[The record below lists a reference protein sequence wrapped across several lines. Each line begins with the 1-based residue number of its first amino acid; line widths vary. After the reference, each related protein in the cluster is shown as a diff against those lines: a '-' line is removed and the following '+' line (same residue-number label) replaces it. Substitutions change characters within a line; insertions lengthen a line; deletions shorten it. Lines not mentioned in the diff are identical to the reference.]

1 MRRFMEQKQEVG
13 VHKLSMIGRK
23 VLTLTGVKE
32 VISFDA
38 KEVIL
43 DTVQGVLLLRGD
55 ELNVTRLLVEKGE
68 VDLDGRIDSL
78 VYTERGKGAKRTESF
93 AKRLFG

>member
-1 MRRFMEQKQEVG
+1 MEQKQELG
-13 VHKLSMIGRK
+13 AHKLSLTGRK
-23 VLTLTGVKE
+23 TLNLTGVKE

-43 DTVQGVLLLRGD
+43 DTVQGMLLLRGD
-55 ELNVTRLLVEKGE
+55 EMNVTRLLVEKGE
-68 VDLDGRIDSL
+68 VDLEGRIDSL
-78 VYTERGKGAKRTESF
+78 IYTERGKGTKRSESF

>member
-1 MRRFMEQKQEVG
+1 MEQKQEVG
-13 VHKLSMIGRK
+13 THKLSLIGRK
-23 VLTLTGVKE
+23 TLSLTGIKE

-43 DTVQGVLLLRGD
+43 ETVQGILLLRGD
-55 ELNVTRLLVEKGE
+55 EMNVTRLLVEKGE
-68 VDLDGRIDSL
+68 VDLEGRIDSL
-78 VYTERGKGAKRTESF
+78 VYTERGKGSKRSESF

>member
-1 MRRFMEQKQEVG
+1 MEQRQEIG
-13 VHKLSMIGRK
+13 AHKLSLVGRK
-23 VLTLTGVKE
+23 QLTLTGVKE

-55 ELNVTRLLVEKGE
+55 EMNVTRLLVEKGE

-78 VYTERGKGAKRTESF
+78 VYTERGKGAKRSESF

>member
-1 MRRFMEQKQEVG
+1 MEQKQEIG
-13 VHKLSMIGRK
+13 VHKLSMTGRK

-32 VISFDA
+32 VVSFDA

-43 DTVQGVLLLRGD
+43 ETVQGVLLLRGD

-78 VYTERGKGAKRTESF
+78 VYTERSKGSKRSESF
-93 AKRLFG
+93 VKRLFG

>member
-1 MRRFMEQKQEVG
+1 MEQKQDMG
-13 VHKLSMIGRK
+13 AHKLSMVGRK
-23 VLTLTGVKE
+23 TLSLTGIKE

-55 ELNVTRLLVEKGE
+55 ELNVTRLFVEKGE

-78 VYTERGKGAKRTESF
+78 VYTEHSKGAKRSESF

>member
-1 MRRFMEQKQEVG
+1 MGHGMEQKQELG
-13 VHKLSMIGRK
+13 IHKLSLIGRK
-23 VLTLTGVKE
+23 TLTLSGVKE

-43 DTVQGVLLLRGD
+43 ETVQGILLLRGD
-55 ELNVTRLLVEKGE
+55 EMNVTRLLVEKGE
-68 VDLDGRIDSL
+68 VDLTGRIDSL
-78 VYTERGKGAKRTESF
+78 IYTERGKGTKRPDSL

>member
-1 MRRFMEQKQEVG
+1 MEQKQEMG
-13 VHKLSMIGRK
+13 GHKLSLTGRK
-23 VLTLTGVKE
+23 TMALTGVKE

-38 KEVIL
+38 KEVVL

-55 ELNVTRLLVEKGE
+55 GINVTRLLVEKGE
-68 VDLDGRIDSL
+68 VDLEGRIDSL
-78 VYTERGKGAKRTESF
+78 VYTERSKGTRRSESF

>member
-1 MRRFMEQKQEVG
+1 MEQKQEVG
-13 VHKLSMIGRK
+13 AHKLSLIGRK
-23 VLTLTGVKE
+23 SLSLTGVKE
-32 VISFDA
+32 VVSFDA

-78 VYTERGKGAKRTESF
+78 VYTERGHREKRSGSM

>member
-1 MRRFMEQKQEVG
+1 MEQKQEIG
-13 VHKLSMIGRK
+13 THKLSLIGRK
-23 VLTLTGVKE
+23 TLTLSGVKE
-32 VISFDA
+32 VVSFDA

-55 ELNVTRLLVEKGE
+55 GMNVTRLLVEKGE
-68 VDLDGRIDSL
+68 VDLEGRIDSM
-78 VYTERGKGAKRTESF
+78 VYTERGKGSKRSESF

>member
-1 MRRFMEQKQEVG
+1 MGQGMEQKQELG
-13 VHKLSMIGRK
+13 THKLSLIGRK
-23 VLTLTGVKE
+23 TLTLSGVKE

-43 DTVQGVLLLRGD
+43 ETVQGMLLLRGD
-55 ELNVTRLLVEKGE
+55 EMNVTRLLVEKGE
-68 VDLDGRIDSL
+68 VDLEGRIDSL
-78 VYTERGKGAKRTESF
+78 IYTERGKGAKRSESF

>member
-1 MRRFMEQKQEVG
+1 MEQKQEVG
-13 VHKLSMIGRK
+13 AHKLSLIGRK

-43 DTVQGVLLLRGD
+43 ETVQGVLLLRGD
-55 ELNVTRLLVEKGE
+55 DLNVTRLLVEKGE

-78 VYTERGKGAKRTESF
+78 IYTERGKNAKRTDSF

>member
-1 MRRFMEQKQEVG
+1 MEQKQEIG
-13 VHKLSMIGRK
+13 GHKLSLLGRK
-23 VLTLTGVKE
+23 TLSLTGVKE

-43 DTVQGVLLLRGD
+43 DTVQGMLLLRGD
-55 ELNVTRLLVEKGE
+55 EMNVTRLLVEKGE
-68 VDLDGRIDSL
+68 VDLEGRIDSL
-78 VYTERGKGAKRTESF
+78 VYTERGKGSKRSESF

>member
-1 MRRFMEQKQEVG
+1 MEQKQELG
-13 VHKLSMIGRK
+13 THKLSLIGRK
-23 VLTLTGVKE
+23 TLTLSGVKE

-43 DTVQGVLLLRGD
+43 ETVQGMLLLRGD
-55 ELNVTRLLVEKGE
+55 EMNVTRLLVEKGE
-68 VDLDGRIDSL
+68 VDLEGRIDSL
-78 VYTERGKGAKRTESF
+78 IYTERGKGAKRSESF

>member
-1 MRRFMEQKQEVG
+1 MEQKQESVA
-13 VHKLSMIGRK
+13 HKLVLAGRK
-23 VLTLTGVKE
+23 TLALTGVKE

-55 ELNVTRLLVEKGE
+55 GMNVTRLLVEKGE
-68 VDLDGRIDSL
+68 VDLEGRIDSL
-78 VYTERGKGAKRTESF
+78 VYTERGKSSKRSEPLT
-93 AKRLFG
+93 KRLFG

>member
-1 MRRFMEQKQEVG
+1 MEQKQEAG

-23 VLTLTGVKE
+23 ALTLTGVKE
-32 VISFDA
+32 VVSFDA

-43 DTVQGVLLLRGD
+43 ETVQGILLLRGD

-68 VDLDGRIDSL
+68 VDLNGRIDSL
-78 VYTERGKGAKRTESF
+78 VYTERSKNAKGSESF
-93 AKRLFG
+93 VKRLFG